1 MTTKIKT
8 KINNNFYAP
17 VFYGCVILFANDNEL
32 ERMTM
37 EKNREIIPVR
47 DRGTQSIDELLEI
60 QNYKLPE
67 VNIYETSDEFV
78 LVANLPGVSRNDL
91 RVRVTNNEL
100 ILFGQIDYEINK
112 SRKYILNEIE
122 IGNYY
127 RSFRI
132 SDTVDQSRIE
142 ARFDTGQLNV
152 ILPKKEKVKPRT
164 IEIL

>member
-1 MTTKIKT
+1 
-8 KINNNFYAP
+8 
-17 VFYGCVILFANDNEL
+17 
-32 ERMTM
+32 M

-47 DRGTQSIDELLEI
+47 DKKTQSIEELLET

-91 RVRVTNNEL
+91 RIRVIDNEL
-100 ILFGQIDYEINK
+100 ILFGQIDYEIDK
-112 SRKYILNEIE
+112 SKHYILNEIE

-132 SDTVDQSRIE
+132 SDTVDQNRIE
-142 ARFDTGQLNV
+142 ARFDSGQLNV
-152 ILPKKEKVKPRT
+152 VLLKKEKVKPRT
-164 IEIL
+164 IDIL